1 MVLAIFYKVIFETST
16 KRKFFSR
23 STASATQIIEHGES
37 ILLILF
43 DITFAT
49 TDLLLGGSF
58 FHFSNTFE
66 CFYSCF
72 DRFVALKLVS
82 SLLSF
87 FFSVLSSNVLL

>member
-58 FHFSNTFE
+58 FIF
-66 CFYSCF
+66 
-72 DRFVALKLVS
+72 RI
-82 SLLSF
+82 
-87 FFSVLSSNVLL
+87 LSSVFIAVLIDLLL